1 MLIHRG
7 KYFTISL
14 DNIFN
19 ICHIDG
25 MGNMIIKGI
34 PDELRNHFKAACAVR
49 GETMREVLM
58 RLMQE
63 EVDKR
68 EKEKRK

>member
-1 MLIHRG
+1 
-7 KYFTISL
+7 
-14 DNIFN
+14 
-19 ICHIDG
+19 

-34 PDELRNHFKAACAVR
+34 PDELRNHFKAACAMK

-68 EKEKRK
+68 EKERKK